1 MSFKAPKQDSSEH
14 ERQARKVQKRLP
26 MFGMVDSLQGFSV
39 NSKGERVRVGEGDR
53 ERERGMD
60 GETETETETERDKE
74 RGVDS
79 VHG

>member
-39 NSKGERVRVGEGDR
+39 NSKGERVREGEGDR
-53 ERERGMD
+53 ERGREGGRDSNRDRDRERHRERG
-60 GETETETETERDKE
+60 
-74 RGVDS
+74 
-79 VHG
+79 